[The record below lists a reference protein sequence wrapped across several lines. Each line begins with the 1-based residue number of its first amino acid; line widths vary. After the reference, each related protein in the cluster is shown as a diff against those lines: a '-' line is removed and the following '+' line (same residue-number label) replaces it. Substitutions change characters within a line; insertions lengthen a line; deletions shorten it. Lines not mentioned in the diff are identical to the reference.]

1 MEKVVKLKNTY
12 TGEIVYCDNIKE
24 EVKDGG
30 YIFIKV
36 YKQELPHR
44 KYLVNKNAFVETK

>member
-1 MEKVVKLKNTY
+1 MAKVVKLKNTY
-12 TGEIVYCDNIKE
+12 TGEIVYCDNLNE